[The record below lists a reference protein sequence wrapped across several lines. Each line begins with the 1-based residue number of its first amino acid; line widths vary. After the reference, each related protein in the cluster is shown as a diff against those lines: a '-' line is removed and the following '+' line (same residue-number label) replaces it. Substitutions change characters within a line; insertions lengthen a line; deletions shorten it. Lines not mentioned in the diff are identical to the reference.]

1 MAKYRVTTMVTS
13 DIEAP
18 NANEAM
24 SRAVYKTRILIG
36 DDPYSATGA
45 EHRNSW
51 VTGIAVDN
59 DGEHMVYKQTSLSN
73 RTVADIDVHL

>member
-1 MAKYRVTTMVTS
+1 MAQYRVTTMVTS

-24 SRAVYKTRILIG
+24 SRAVYRTRILIG

-51 VTGIAVDN
+51 VTGIAVN
-59 DGEHMVYKQTSLSN
+59 SDGGYMVYEQTHIPN
-73 RTVADIDVHL
+73 